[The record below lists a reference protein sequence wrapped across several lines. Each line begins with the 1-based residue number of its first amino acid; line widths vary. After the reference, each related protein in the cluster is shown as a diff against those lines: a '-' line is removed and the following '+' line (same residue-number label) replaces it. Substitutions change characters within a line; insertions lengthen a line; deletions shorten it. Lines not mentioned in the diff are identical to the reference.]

1 MRFAEN
7 LMGLRR
13 GRGWSQEEL
22 GDRLGVSRQTVSKW
36 ETGQTT
42 PELEKLVELAAVFDR
57 SIDEL
62 VGREAPRERPGSPA
76 VGECFGC
83 PRRRVYYEYISP
95 RRLWGLPLVHV
106 RLGGGNRPV
115 RGIVA
120 VGNVAVGLV
129 ALGGIGVGV
138 VSLAGLSVGLLAL
151 GGMALGAVSAGGVAL
166 GLCAAGGVAM
176 GQWLAIGGVAASN
189 QLAVGGVALSHQL
202 AVGKAAVG
210 AIAVGVEADGA
221 LTFALDGDGA
231 AIWQAVERQFPGM
244 WGAAKLFL
252 P

>member
-13 GRGWSQEEL
+13 SRGWSQEDL

-62 VGREAPRERPGSPA
+62 VGRETPGERLGSPA
-76 VGECFGC
+76 PVECFEC
-83 PRRRVYYEYISP
+83 PRGRVYYEYISP

-120 VGNVAVGLV
+120 VGNIAVGLV

-210 AIAVGVEADGA
+210 AIAVGTEADGA

-244 WGAAKLFL
+244 WEVAKLFL

>member
-13 GRGWSQEEL
+13 SRGWSQEDL

-62 VGREAPRERPGSPA
+62 VGRETPGERLGSPA
-76 VGECFGC
+76 PVECFEC
-83 PRRRVYYEYISP
+83 PRGRVYYEYISP

-210 AIAVGVEADGA
+210 VIAVGTEADGA

-244 WGAAKLFL
+244 WEVAKLFL